1 MDREPTLVWSVSS
14 GDRFFVGAMD
24 SSEAMVLMGLME
36 KAEKHGVL
44 DEYYRQVKSGKQQD
58 EDMFSWVSSEDRFDV
73 PEITPKEYWCQI
85 FENHDTRVAI
95 PEDSDRSFDLWAKTR
110 LELPKYQELN
120 VNYEQCVCMGF
131 SGHTRMAGY
140 LEWIKSTFGHKKGD
154 TQAYDLG
161 AFLRRIRYEKPSRK
175 FGFRRKFT

>member
-1 MDREPTLVWSVSS
+1 MWSVSS

-73 PEITPKEYWCQI
+73 PKITPKEYWCQI
-85 FENHDTRVAI
+85 FENHDTRVQFQKIVIAVLNYG
-95 PEDSDRSFDLWAKTR
+95 PRQGLNSRS
-110 LELPKYQELN
+110 
-120 VNYEQCVCMGF
+120 
-131 SGHTRMAGY
+131 
-140 LEWIKSTFGHKKGD
+140 
-154 TQAYDLG
+154 
-161 AFLRRIRYEKPSRK
+161 IRS
-175 FGFRRKFT
+175 